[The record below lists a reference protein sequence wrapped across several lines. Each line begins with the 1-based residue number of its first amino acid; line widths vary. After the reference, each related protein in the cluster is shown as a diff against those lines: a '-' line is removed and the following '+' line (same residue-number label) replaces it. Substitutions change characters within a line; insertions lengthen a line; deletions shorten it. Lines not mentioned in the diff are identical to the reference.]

1 MPDLYQQFTSS
12 FVGRQIAPRLGLPQP
27 PILERYRPG
36 QRTVEGAVLVGA
48 APGGRLVPQIARVL
62 KDAEAEVWTAEGE
75 LREAA
80 GEAGLSPKIFS
91 VNGDGSSAAGDQR
104 FKALVFDAT
113 GITDAESLK
122 ALHAFFHPVARKL
135 RPSGRVIVLGTP
147 PEDLDGPARVAQRA
161 LEGFV
166 RSTGKEFGK
175 GSTSNLVYVGKGA
188 EDQIESTLRFFLS
201 PKSAFVSGQVTRIGK
216 GGAVPTVDWEQPLKG
231 KVALV
236 TGASRG
242 IGEAIAETLA
252 RDGAKVVGLDIEP
265 LADDL
270 NRVMERIGGSSLT
283 FDVTEEDA
291 PKQLVA
297 QLKQEHGGVDIVVH
311 NAGITRDKRLAN
323 MKPETWDQ
331 VIAVNL
337 IAPERITAELLKQ
350 DALHRGGRVIGVASI
365 AGIAGNN
372 GQTNYATSKAGVI
385 GFVDALEDEIA
396 AAGATINAVAPGFIE
411 TQMTAAIPVGIRE
424 AGRRL
429 SSLGQGGQPV
439 DVAETI
445 AWFASAGSGGV
456 NGNVVRVC
464 GQSMIGA

>member
-1 MPDLYQQFTSS
+1 MPDLYQQFTTS
-12 FVGRQIAPRLGLPQP
+12 FVGRQLAPRLGLPQP
-27 PILERYRPG
+27 PILERYRLG
-36 QRTVEGAVLVGA
+36 GKTVDGAVLLGQ
-48 APGGRLVPQIARVL
+48 APGGRLAAQIARIL
-62 KDAEAEVWTAEGE
+62 KDADAEVWTAEGA
-75 LREAA
+75 LRVAA
-80 GEAGLSPKIFS
+80 GEAGLSPKIFA
-91 VNGDGSSAAGDQR
+91 VNEDGSAAAGDQR

-113 GITDAESLK
+113 GIATAEELK
-122 ALHAFFHPVARKL
+122 ALHAFFHPVARRL
-135 RPSGRVIVLGTP
+135 RSSGRVIVLGTP
-147 PEDLDGPARVAQRA
+147 PETLDGAARVAQRA

-175 GSTSNLVYVGKGA
+175 GSTSNLLYVAEGA

-201 PKSAFVSGQVTRIGK
+201 PKSAFVSGQVTRIGQA
-216 GGAVPTVDWEQPLKG
+216 GAVPAVNWEQPLQG
-231 KVALV
+231 RTALV

-252 RDGAKVVGLDIEP
+252 RDGAHVVGLDIEP

-270 NRVMERIGGSSLT
+270 ERVMQRIGGSSMT
-283 FDVTEEDA
+283 FDVTAEDA
-291 PKQLVA
+291 PARLVS
-297 QLKQEHGGVDIVVH
+297 QLKEEHGGVDVVVH

-323 MKPETWDQ
+323 MQPETWDQ

-350 DALHRGGRVIGVASI
+350 DALHRGGRIVGVSSI

-372 GQTNYATSKAGVI
+372 GQTNYATSKAGII
-385 GFVDALEDEIA
+385 GFVDALQDEIA

-411 TQMTAAIPVGIRE
+411 TQMTAAIPIGIRE

-464 GQSMIGA
+464 GQGLIGA

>member
-1 MPDLYQQFTSS
+1 MPDTYMKFANS
-12 FVGRQIAPRLGLPQP
+12 FVGKQLAPRLGLPQP
-27 PILERYRPG
+27 PVLERYAPG
-36 QRTVEGAVLVGA
+36 QPAVDGAVLVGQA
-48 APGGRLVPQIARVL
+48 AGGRLGAAVTQVL
-62 KDAEAEVWTAEGE
+62 ASAEAEVWTAEGP
-75 LREAA
+75 LRDAA

-91 VNGDGSSAAGDQR
+91 DASGDQR
-104 FKALVFDAT
+104 FRAFVFDAT
-113 GITDAESLK
+113 GIEHPDELK

-147 PEDLDGPARVAQRA
+147 PESLSAGARVAQRA

-166 RSTGKEFGK
+166 RSEGKEIGR
-175 GSTSNLVYVGKGA
+175 GSTANLVYVAEGA
-188 EDQIESTLRFFLS
+188 EDRIESTLRFFLS
-201 PKSAFVSGQVTRIGK
+201 PKSAFVSGQVVRVGVD
-216 GGAVPTVDWEQPLKG
+216 ADEAAPPTVDWEKPLAG
-231 KVALV
+231 KIALV

-252 RDGAKVVGLDIEP
+252 RDGALVVGLDIEP

-270 NRVMERIGGSSLT
+270 KAVTDRIGGSAITL
-283 FDVTEEDA
+283 DVTAEDA
-291 PKQLVA
+291 PQQLAKQLK
-297 QLKQEHGGVDIVVH
+297 KQHGGVDIVVH

-323 MKPETWDQ
+323 MKAETWDQ

-337 IAPERITAELLKQ
+337 IAPDRITAALLEQ
-350 DALHRGGRVIGVASI
+350 DVLRPGGRVIGVSSI

-385 GFVDALEDEIA
+385 GLVDAFKEEIA
-396 AAGATINAVAPGFIE
+396 ATGGTINAVAPGFIE
-411 TQMTAAIPVGIRE
+411 TQMTAAIPLGIRE

-429 SSLGQGGQPV
+429 SSLGQGGLPV

-445 AWFASAGSGGV
+445 AWYASAGSGAV

-464 GQSMIGA
+464 GQGLIGA